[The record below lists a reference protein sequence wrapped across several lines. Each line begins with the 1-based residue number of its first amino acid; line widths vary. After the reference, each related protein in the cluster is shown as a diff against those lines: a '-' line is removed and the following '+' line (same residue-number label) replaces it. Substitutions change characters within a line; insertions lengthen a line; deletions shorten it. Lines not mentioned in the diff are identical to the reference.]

1 MAPLPASKARHEFS
15 QALALVS
22 DLPVVEARE
31 VEEEYRRWLYL
42 AALTDNVRV
51 PAEPVRKAWALHA
64 QNDEYATFCAS
75 VLGKPLVVDDGA
87 RRFGANA
94 TYRRTLEAYLKEFGT
109 APPATVWPRA
119 MSPRIPRW
127 LTAHAV
133 VLGFSGMFALESGEP
148 LMLAVGLGL
157 SLSIYGLDLYSVH
170 LKRSRRGF
178 GADLS
183 DDLSYFLGESRE
195 R

>member
-1 MAPLPASKARHEFS
+1 MAPLPASKARHEFA
-15 QALALVS
+15 QALAFVS

-42 AALTDNVRV
+42 AALTDSTRV

-64 QNDEYATFCAS
+64 QSPDYATFCAS

-87 RRFGANA
+87 RKFGANGL
-94 TYRRTLEAYLKEFGT
+94 YRRTLEAYLREFGT
-109 APPATVWPRA
+109 APPATIWPNA
-119 MSPRIPRW
+119 MSPRVPRW
-127 LTAHAV
+127 LTAHAA
-133 VLGFSGMFALESGEP
+133 VLGFSGMVAWQSGEP
-148 LMLAVGLGL
+148 LMLAGGLGA
-157 SLSIYGLDLYSVH
+157 SLSIYGLDLYSMH

-183 DDLSYFLGESRE
+183 DDLSYFLGDSPGR
-195 R
+195 